1 MSALFSSP
9 KMPAAPVVKPPAA
22 MPDTDDPAVLAAK
35 RRSMA
40 EAAGRGGRASTILT
54 APGDTLGAGSTIS
67 GSSDYSSKTLGGQ

>member
-1 MSALFSSP
+1 MMAALFSTP
-9 KMPAAPVVKPPAA
+9 KVATPVVKPPAT

-35 RRSMA
+35 RRATA

-54 APGDTLGAGSTIS
+54 SPDDTLGAGSSMS